1 MILKKMNGSIQ
12 KFLIMYPNGIMLE
25 SFVTPYLLGNT
36 LFLEVQQGPLKK
48 EDNVLP
54 LNLPMKHMLLML
66 KELKIATTGLL
77 SNPRANLA
85 QKPEKILQYFMIK
98 MNLK

>member
-1 MILKKMNGSIQ
+1 
-12 KFLIMYPNGIMLE
+12 MYPNGIMLE

-77 SNPRANLA
+77 
-85 QKPEKILQYFMIK
+85 
-98 MNLK
+98 